1 MTSDDD
7 DDDLV
12 SFVSRDI
19 ALGANTANENLG
31 ILLRGR
37 FLFVFPYRTGTVHVL
52 VAFSKARLARFV

>member
-37 FLFVFPYRTGTVHVL
+37 FLFVFSLSYRYITRYTY
-52 VAFSKARLARFV
+52 S

>member
-37 FLFVFPYRTGTVHVL
+37 FLFVFSLSYSTRYVL